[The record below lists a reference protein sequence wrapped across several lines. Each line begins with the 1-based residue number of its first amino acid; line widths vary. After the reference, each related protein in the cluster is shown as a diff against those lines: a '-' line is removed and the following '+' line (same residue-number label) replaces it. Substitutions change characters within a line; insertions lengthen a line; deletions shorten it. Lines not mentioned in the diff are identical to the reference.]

1 MTPQATNV
9 VIVQTAKVISPNGV
23 ATTVMPSQREI
34 DERFFA
40 AVFDKAETW
49 LKINRPSESFR
60 RVLLRVSQTAF
71 AGWGD
76 VNGD

>member
-23 ATTVMPSQREI
+23 ATTVMPSQHEI
-34 DERFFA
+34 DESFFA

-49 LKINRPSESFR
+49 LKTNQPSESFR

>member
-1 MTPQATNV
+1 MTTQATNV
-9 VIVQTAKVISPNGV
+9 VIVQTARHVAPNGV
-23 ATTVMPSQREI
+23 ATTVMPTQREI
-34 DERFFA
+34 DESFFA
-40 AVFDKAETW
+40 AVFDKAEAW
-49 LKINRPSESFR
+49 LKTNQPSESFR